1 VTAPSDLEA
10 YVEAIEAHMRTLRGR
25 DHALSPRDFA
35 LAKGWHQAG
44 VALATVLV
52 AIDRA
57 FEGNPQVSSLAYC
70 RHQVED
76 MATAGPRPAAP
87 GPAAERVPLSEV
99 GEVLAALRERLLELP
114 RAGFA
119 LPLQKIVEV
128 QDLVAVSS
136 RPNWDYLRVK
146 LREIDDEVAAAALE
160 SLPSAEGARLRAE
173 AERAA
178 ERHREKVDPASLE
191 DALRRYLRQRA
202 RESLGLPRVS
212 LL

>member
-1 VTAPSDLEA
+1 M
-10 YVEAIEAHMRTLRGR
+10 EAIEAHMRTLRGR

-70 RHQVED
+70 RHQVEE
-76 MATAGPRPAAP
+76 MATAGPRPVPP
-87 GPAAERVPLSEV
+87 GPAAERVPLSE
-99 GEVLAALRERLLELP
+99 
-114 RAGFA
+114 
-119 LPLQKIVEV
+119 IVEV
-128 QDLVAVSS
+128 QDLVAVAS

-146 LREIDDEVAAAALE
+146 LREIDDDVAAAALD

-191 DALRRYLRQRA
+191 DAVRRYLRQRA

>member
-1 VTAPSDLEA
+1 
-10 YVEAIEAHMRTLRGR
+10 
-25 DHALSPRDFA
+25 
-35 LAKGWHQAG
+35 
-44 VALATVLV
+44 
-52 AIDRA
+52 
-57 FEGNPQVSSLAYC
+57 
-70 RHQVED
+70 
-76 MATAGPRPAAP
+76 MATAGPRPVPP

-128 QDLVAVSS
+128 QDLVAVAS

-146 LREIDDEVAAAALE
+146 LREIDDDVAAAALE

-178 ERHREKVDPASLE
+178 ERHREKVDPASSRTPCVAICASGPARAWACPGSASSSKPPRE
-191 DALRRYLRQRA
+191 RRPRAGGCVGAMVRPDHEIRRQ
-202 RESLGLPRVS
+202 
-212 LL
+212 

>member
-1 VTAPSDLEA
+1 
-10 YVEAIEAHMRTLRGR
+10 
-25 DHALSPRDFA
+25 
-35 LAKGWHQAG
+35 
-44 VALATVLV
+44 
-52 AIDRA
+52 
-57 FEGNPQVSSLAYC
+57 
-70 RHQVED
+70 
-76 MATAGPRPAAP
+76 
-87 GPAAERVPLSEV
+87 V

-128 QDLVAVSS
+128 QDLVAVAS

-146 LREIDDEVAAAALE
+146 LREIDDDVAAAALE

-191 DALRRYLRQRA
+191 DAVRRYLRQRA